1 MEYIGRIKF
10 GVCIS
15 DLDYQDCRDLQQL
28 VENRESFLSYPTVYA
43 LNDEGSLFGFVSTN
57 NDNTFKVAE
66 PMVIDPKYCP
76 RLKLAI
82 QLYETYGKILGCPY
96 VFGVMKT
103 NTKML
108 NAVKI
113 LGFLPY
119 AETDENFW
127 FQTL

>member
-1 MEYIGRIKF
+1 
-10 GVCIS
+10 
-15 DLDYQDCRDLQQL
+15 
-28 VENRESFLSYPTVYA
+28 
-43 LNDEGSLFGFVSTN
+43 
-57 NDNTFKVAE
+57 
-66 PMVIDPKYCP
+66 MVIDPKYCP